1 MNSEIRNQKSEMRS
15 QAGRQVGPPE
25 ARAGGQMAAGATD
38 VEEQGKRQMANGKSQ
53 NCRARSGHWLS
64 ALGTLVGAFL
74 IAVLVCSL
82 FPVPYSLKAAAPPA
96 NVQPRPTGVIVDT
109 PTITI
114 AGASA
119 TTTATPTSSAHEA
132 QIQWNFGT
140 VSGTYSTCTVQL
152 KTSFDG
158 TNWLTLGAA
167 ASVTVTSNTL
177 NAWTVIE
184 QLGTTSVTTTTPSSS
199 AAAGFGELTE
209 AVFSCSTYG
218 ASAPVTISVVY
229 R

>member
-1 MNSEIRNQKSEMRS
+1 MNSEIRSQKSEIRNRGFRPS
-15 QAGRQVGPPE
+15 IISAAIAVGLLLAACCLLPT
-25 ARAGGQMAAGATD
+25 ALHVRAAG
-38 VEEQGKRQMANGKSQ
+38 
-53 NCRARSGHWLS
+53 
-64 ALGTLVGAFL
+64 
-74 IAVLVCSL
+74 
-82 FPVPYSLKAAAPPA
+82 A

-158 TNWLTLGAA
+158 TNWLTLGSA

-177 NAWTVIE
+177 NDWTVIE

-218 ASAPVTISVVY
+218 TSAPVTISVIY

>member
-1 MNSEIRNQKSEMRS
+1 MNSEMRNQKSEIGNS
-15 QAGRQVGPPE
+15 
-25 ARAGGQMAAGATD
+25 
-38 VEEQGKRQMANGKSQ
+38 K
-53 NCRARSGHWLS
+53 ARSGHWLS

-74 IAVLVCSL
+74 IAALVCSL
-82 FPVPYSLKAAAPPA
+82 FPVPCSLRAAPAA

-177 NAWTVIE
+177 NDWTVIE

-218 ASAPVTISVVY
+218 TSAPVTISVIY